1 MSTFI
6 QKNLRFNYAI
16 NLIEAS
22 FWGFGAG
29 LASSTAVIPLFLAK
43 YTDSAILFG
52 LIPAIQA
59 IGFQLPQLFMA
70 REISSRRHIRPIVMK
85 NTINERLPFLGMA
98 LIALFADQLAAA
110 LVVSLLFSM
119 IVWQGIGGGLT
130 GNAWQNLICKLIPSD
145 VRSMFFS
152 IQGAGVNFLTSA
164 GAFLSGMI
172 LERNNSNLGYALC
185 FLFSFLAMAV
195 SYVLLSQVKEEAAAQ
210 TVSMDKHESIL
221 QSAVKILTT
230 DKPFRS
236 FVIVRFLVPFST
248 MASAF
253 FTIYIIKQF
262 NATERTVGLMA
273 SLLFFSTVIAGLV
286 LGWLSDHVGRKF
298 AMLLSLAI
306 ITLTALFA
314 FFARSLEIFYVI
326 FILAGFIQ
334 GAFWSVF
341 LSFSLEFG
349 SETTRPTYVGLI
361 NTLIAPSTLIAQLFG
376 GFLADTIS
384 YQTTFLIA
392 GIFGVLTF
400 LITFFFVDIPK
411 QKATSASA

>member
-1 MSTFI
+1 
-6 QKNLRFNYAI
+6 
-16 NLIEAS
+16 
-22 FWGFGAG
+22 
-29 LASSTAVIPLFLAK
+29 
-43 YTDSAILFG
+43 
-52 LIPAIQA
+52 
-59 IGFQLPQLFMA
+59 
-70 REISSRRHIRPIVMK
+70 
-85 NTINERLPFLGMA
+85 
-98 LIALFADQLAAA
+98 
-110 LVVSLLFSM
+110 
-119 IVWQGIGGGLT
+119 
-130 GNAWQNLICKLIPSD
+130 
-145 VRSMFFS
+145 
-152 IQGAGVNFLTSA
+152 
-164 GAFLSGMI
+164 MI

-262 NATERTVGLMA
+262 NANERTVGLMA
-273 SLLFFSTVIAGLV
+273 SLLFFSTVIAGLI